1 VSARPDDGR
10 GSGPGDD
17 HAAGP
22 GPGSGTSTRSPFAEH
37 LVRERD
43 HLNAV
48 LARAV
53 ALGADRDDVAA
64 AVRELRPVVDGLAP
78 ALDEAELA
86 GVVDALVSTAARCV
100 AARRWRADSAER
112 WAVLALAPQVLP
124 WLRTAP
130 AVTVAALTDAARP
143 VAARGDATGWGRR
156 VSAAAEVAGAAAPA
170 GPLAP
175 EGLAAPGS
183 PAATVRDVV
192 LVAAWR
198 SGLVRYRQA
207 ALRAATSLP
216 APVAAAALGL
226 PLGTDVGAVLER
238 HASDPWWWPGQAAAA
253 SRGMAP
259 AVSRFGGFRGFGGP
273 WLTLPLVVGPLPGE
287 PGLLW
292 AVRTAR
298 PQAEDWTLVCDVH
311 GWAALRAVPGADE
324 RPAPGAADRTPPA
337 GVPWLDDVT
346 GQASMLTP
354 STHLT
359 LVSREHSYSLDLVRA
374 PR

>member
-1 VSARPDDGR
+1 VNARPDDG
-10 GSGPGDD
+10 SAPGE
-17 HAAGP
+17 
-22 GPGSGTSTRSPFAEH
+22 GTPTRSPFAEH

-78 ALDEAELA
+78 ALDAAELA
-86 GVVDALVSTAARCV
+86 GVVDALVSTATRCV
-100 AARRWRADSAER
+100 AARRWRPDSAER
-112 WAVLALAPQVLP
+112 WAVLALVPQVLP

-156 VSAAAEVAGAAAPA
+156 VSAAAEVAASPTLAAP
-170 GPLAP
+170 GGRSS

-183 PAATVRDVV
+183 PATTVRDVV

-207 ALRAATSLP
+207 ALRAAASLP
-216 APVAAAALGL
+216 SPVAAAALDL
-226 PLGTDVGAVLER
+226 APGTDVGAVRER
-238 HASDPWWWPGQAAAA
+238 HANDPWWWPGQAAAA
-253 SRGMAP
+253 SHGAAP

-311 GWAALRAVPGADE
+311 GWAVLRAAPGADE

-346 GQASMLTP
+346 GQASTLTP

-359 LVSREHSYSLDLVRA
+359 LVSREHSYSLDLVRV

>member
-1 VSARPDDGR
+1 MNARR
-10 GSGPGDD
+10 PGDSTSAD
-17 HAAGP
+17 PLAG
-22 GPGSGTSTRSPFAEH
+22 SPFAEQ
-37 LVRERD
+37 LTRERD
-43 HLNAV
+43 HFNAV

-78 ALDEAELA
+78 ALDGEELA

-100 AARRWRADSAER
+100 AARRWRSGSVER
-112 WAVLALAPQVLP
+112 WAVLALTPQVLP
-124 WLRTAP
+124 WLRAAP
-130 AVTVAALTDAARP
+130 AVTVAALADAARQ
-143 VAARGDATGWGRR
+143 VAVRGDLTGWGRR
-156 VSAAAEVAGAAAPA
+156 VSAAAVATGVLSS
-170 GPLAP
+170 GPRT
-175 EGLAAPGS
+175 APG
-183 PAATVRDVV
+183 ATSIRDTV

-198 SGLVRYRQA
+198 SGLVRYRRA
-207 ALRAATSLP
+207 ALRAAASLP
-216 APVAAAALGL
+216 YPVAAAALDL
-226 PLGTDVGAVLER
+226 APGTDVGAVVER
-238 HASDPWWWPGQAAAA
+238 HASDPWWWPGQDMAA
-253 SRGMAP
+253 SHGAP
-259 AVSRFGGFRGFGGP
+259 STVSRFGGFRGFGGP

-311 GWAALRAVPGADE
+311 GWAALRAAPGAEE
-324 RPAPGAADRTPPA
+324 RPAPGTTDRTPPA

-346 GQASMLTP
+346 GQASTLTL

-359 LVSREHSYSLDLVRA
+359 LVSREHSYSIDLVRV

>member
-1 VSARPDDGR
+1 VNARHPDD
-10 GSGPGDD
+10 
-17 HAAGP
+17 GP
-22 GPGSGTSTRSPFAEH
+22 GPGPGPGEDAPTRSPFAEH

-78 ALDEAELA
+78 ALDAGELA
-86 GVVDALVSTAARCV
+86 GVVDALVSTATRCV
-100 AARRWRADSAER
+100 AARRWRPDSAER

-156 VSAAAEVAGAAAPA
+156 VSAAAEVAGAATLAARGGPA
-170 GPLAP
+170 S

-207 ALRAATSLP
+207 ALRAAASLP
-216 APVAAAALGL
+216 SPVAAAALDL
-226 PLGTDVGAVLER
+226 APGTDVGAVLER
-238 HASDPWWWPGQAAAA
+238 HANDPWWWPGQAAAA
-253 SRGMAP
+253 SHGAAP

-311 GWAALRAVPGADE
+311 GWAVLRAAPGADE
-324 RPAPGAADRTPPA
+324 RPAPGATDRTPPA

-346 GQASMLTP
+346 GQASTLTP